1 MYNRK
6 EVGVNMASLSKV
18 ASKVVGPLSPQEFS
32 DASTLQTTINTAI
45 QAVTGASATNAI
57 LGTEIITVLGNHFLV
72 VLYQLS

>member
-1 MYNRK
+1 
-6 EVGVNMASLSKV
+6 MASLSKV
-18 ASKVVGPLSPQEFS
+18 ASKVVGPLSPKEFS

-57 LGTEIITVLGNHFLV
+57 LGTEIISVLGNHFLV